1 MLLSDSLL
9 LSVVL
14 ILFGLDLRKVVSGL
28 SLKSGVCVHLAANS
42 ALGWVHRVHIKLGLL
57 AFLHVL
63 VITLTP
69 VRHDVVIE
77 VVVHDVVL
85 VLSYDIHG
93 VENIQRVINS
103 ALDVLEVDFL
113 TRL

>member
-14 ILFGLDLRKVVSGL
+14 ILFSLDLRKVVSGL
-28 SLKSGVCVHLAANS
+28 SLKSRVCVDLAANS
-42 ALGWVHRVHIKLGLL
+42 ALGWVHRVHIELGPL
-57 AFLHVL
+57 AFFHVL

-85 VLSYDIHG
+85 VLPYDIHG

-103 ALDVLEVDFL
+103 ALYVLEVHFL
-113 TRL
+113 SRL